1 MGLLTEGTPLTWEET
16 KKLASHVREHGII
29 QFINVYKK
37 LKERK
42 GDVLKWGDEIE
53 YIIVKFSDEKKEA
66 KVSLRAEEI
75 LPVLNEEEQQNPD
88 TVKFLWRPEF
98 AAYMIEG
105 TPGQPYGGTL
115 AHFNIVETNMRM
127 RRQEATKLLK
137 KDECVMSLTSFPRY
151 VVSKLFVH
159 VFIASRALPFF
170 KHLYQFKSR
179 KV

>member
-1 MGLLTEGTPLTWEET
+1 MGLLTEGTPLSWEET
-16 KKLASHVREHGII
+16 KKLAPHVREHGVN
-29 QFINVYKK
+29 QFISIYKK

-53 YIIVKFSDEKKEA
+53 YIIVKFNDGKKEA

-75 LPVLNEEEQQNPD
+75 LAVLNQKELQNPD

-105 TPGQPYGGTL
+105 TPGKPYGGTL

-127 RRQEATKLLK
+127 RRQEAMELLK
-137 KDECVMSLTSFPRY
+137 EGESVMSLTSFPR
-151 VVSKLFVH
+151 
-159 VFIASRALPFF
+159 
-170 KHLYQFKSR
+170 
-179 KV
+179 